1 MYKKDR
7 HSPVV
12 EEDLL
17 IMISCF
23 NKSKVIF
30 QGCHISQKPLGTII
44 ASKHSDRNSCLQ
56 TSSLHFT
63 NAELNLFKRYI
74 SILQTKLINN
84 KSNKNTLQPRQLIS
98 RLCSWNQH
106 LGSPGKP
113 SSSHY
118 SPRNI
123 CQSLTFITFQR
134 RAESV

>member
-1 MYKKDR
+1 M
-7 HSPVV
+7 

-23 NKSKVIF
+23 NKSEVIF
-30 QGCHISQKPLGTII
+30 QGCHISQKPLRTII

-74 SILQTKLINN
+74 SILQTKTNNN
-84 KSNKNTLQPRQLIS
+84 KSNKNTLQPKKLIS
-98 RLCSWNQH
+98 RLCSWNEQ
-106 LGSPGKP
+106 LGSAGKP

-134 RAESV
+134 RAESQHNT